1 MPRLQSA
8 HGSSPRRKA
17 ESRIHRRATLR
28 TPSGLRLR
36 HHDASSLPS
45 SSSLTLSPFVS
56 SFIPTPIPHKNLP
69 HPQSSAHGGLRLG
82 LVLGPGHG
90 DADGGLCGRGGA
102 PPGGLDAASG
112 GRKRQCVRRGEWIPG
127 GRPAS
132 GGCGVGACQG
142 GGGRAGGGR
151 GQQAGRSR
159 CADGGDPR
167 HLLSGE

>member
-1 MPRLQSA
+1 MTYGATEIRCSYCTCSCAADVWAHAPWGPRVSGTTA
-8 HGSSPRRKA
+8 
-17 ESRIHRRATLR
+17 RAVTA
-28 TPSGLRLR
+28 P
-36 HHDASSLPS
+36 D
-45 SSSLTLSPFVS
+45 LS
-56 SFIPTPIPHKNLP
+56 
-69 HPQSSAHGGLRLG
+69 PQSSAHGGLRLG

-112 GRKRQCVRRGEWIPG
+112 GRKRQCVRRAGWIPG
-127 GRPAS
+127 GRPAT

-151 GQQAGRSR
+151 GQQAGGSR